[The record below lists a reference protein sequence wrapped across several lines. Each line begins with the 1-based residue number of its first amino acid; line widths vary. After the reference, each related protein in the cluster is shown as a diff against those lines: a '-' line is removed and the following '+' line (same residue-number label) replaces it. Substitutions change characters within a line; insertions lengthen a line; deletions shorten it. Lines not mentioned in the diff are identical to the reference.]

1 MAIEDGAI
9 DLDAVGDHFRF
20 RRTDAF
26 GKVQEILLSDNDVLQ
41 LAASAVNL
49 QGMVLRRAKKAGPRD
64 LVVMQVAQAG
74 IGIDT
79 NKGNVHLK
87 MIDPGGVS
95 VAFAVPLVVAKPFAE
110 GLLRRIPELE
120 EKMAAKLTEG

>member
-9 DLDAVGDHFRF
+9 DLNAVGDHFRF

-74 IGIDT
+74 IGIDA